1 MLNPLPSPLPVVVT
15 PPPPVPKPPAKDPKM
30 PKDGEPKAKKTP
42 PAQYHSQRSLRLKVD
57 GDVTDS
63 GEASA
68 DGIHTRM
75 GM

>member
-1 MLNPLPSPLPVVVT
+1 
-15 PPPPVPKPPAKDPKM
+15 M
-30 PKDGEPKAKKTP
+30 PKDGEPNGKMPPKDGDPKGPKKMP
-42 PAQYHSQRSLRLKVD
+42 PAQYHNQRSLRLKVD

-68 DGIHTRM
+68 VGIHTRM